1 MRQEWLS
8 LPFDCVG
15 DMKDLIFVNFV
26 NFVVHQAGKLGENL
40 EPLGVRVSE
49 QGL

>member
-1 MRQEWLS
+1 
-8 LPFDCVG
+8 
-15 DMKDLIFVNFV
+15 MKDLIFV